1 MWFTVHSVLF
11 ALFVYLL
18 VLATN
23 DIINLK
29 IMLEKT

>member
-1 MWFTVHSVLF
+1 MGFTVHSVLF

-18 VLATN
+18 ILVIN

-29 IMLEKT
+29 C

>member
-1 MWFTVHSVLF
+1 MRFTVNSVLF
-11 ALFVYLL
+11 ALFLNLV

-29 IMLEKT
+29 C

>member
-1 MWFTVHSVLF
+1 MGFAVHSVLF

-29 IMLEKT
+29 C